1 MKSTARSR
9 RHRNVHTHEAQQQEQ
24 AAPFFTKSED
34 RATQKP
40 FFSAPGGAVQ
50 TKLSIGQ
57 PGDKYEREADTVA
70 ERVVN
75 HSGGQAPGVQ
85 QKQEISSIQR
95 LATDKEDEKLGTNDA
110 RMARDKE
117 IQEKADPVAKEEMK
131 KEEDLGAAGAVQK
144 MDVPKEEEKPGAVQ
158 KMDAPKEEEKP
169 GAVQKMDAP
178 KEEEKP
184 GAVQKMDAPKEEEKP
199 PVQAKADASASVS
212 PALSGQIEGSKGK
225 GRQMP
230 DKTRAQMEQGI
241 GADFRG
247 VNIHTDEEAANMNRE
262 LGAQA
267 FTHGQDIYFNDGKY
281 NPDSSSGK
289 RLLAHELTH
298 VVQQG
303 KSIRRETEGE
313 KSGDPDKALRK
324 EKFNEILAKGE
335 KMTPAEAWM
344 AKEILFMLSEDEF
357 KEELKKLLAH
367 PNYLNLEH
375 ILRGSKE
382 TTVADE
388 VQQEVVIPIVLFK
401 PAPNTI
407 DQDFKNANKI
417 LNRYKIQIEK
427 GNVTIV
433 EEQEVK
439 EILGVNSAVPVPS
452 KGSSNEMDIMMARY
466 GAKGRITAFWVQ
478 DVQASDEQ
486 ADGIDA
492 VGATKS
498 KVKGEDAIIIID
510 AVKTDSA
517 TFAHE
522 VVHALGVD
530 YHLENDKDNLMY
542 HNQKNWKDP
551 KNDLNSVQLGFIFEN
566 VRAYLEKGKKDNET
580 ETRKT
585 VE

>member
-1 MKSTARSR
+1 M
-9 RHRNVHTHEAQQQEQ
+9 
-24 AAPFFTKSED
+24 
-34 RATQKP
+34 
-40 FFSAPGGAVQ
+40 
-50 TKLSIGQ
+50 
-57 PGDKYEREADTVA
+57 
-70 ERVVN
+70 
-75 HSGGQAPGVQ
+75 
-85 QKQEISSIQR
+85 
-95 LATDKEDEKLGTNDA
+95 DA
-110 RMARDKE
+110 
-117 IQEKADPVAKEEMK
+117 
-131 KEEDLGAAGAVQK
+131 
-144 MDVPKEEEKPGAVQ
+144 PKEEEKPAAVQ

-169 GAVQKMDAP
+169 AAVQKMDAP

-184 GAVQKMDAPKEEEKP
+184 AAVQKMDAPKEEEKP
-199 PVQAKADASASVS
+199 PVQAKSDAPASVS
-212 PALSGQIEGSKGK
+212 PALSGQIEGSQGK

-230 DKTRAQMEQGI
+230 DKTRAEMEQGI

-247 VNIHTDEEAANMNRE
+247 VNIHTDEKSANMNRE

-267 FTHGQDIYFNDGKY
+267 FTHGQDIYFNAGKY
-281 NPDSSSGK
+281 NPDSTNGK

-303 KSIRRETEGE
+303 KSIRRKTESG
-313 KSGDPDKALRK
+313 KTGDPDKALRK

-344 AKEILFMLSEDEF
+344 AKEILFILSEDEF
-357 KEELKKLLAH
+357 REELKKLLAH
-367 PNYLNLEH
+367 PNYLDLEN

-417 LNRYKIQIEK
+417 LNSYKIQIEK

-433 EEQEVK
+433 EEPEAK
-439 EILGVNSAVPVPS
+439 ETLDGKSAVPVPS
-452 KGSSNEMDIMMARY
+452 EGNSKEMNAMIEKY

-478 DVQASDEQ
+478 DIQVSGKE
-486 ADGIDA
+486 ADGKDA
-492 VGATKS
+492 VGVTMS
-498 KVKGEDAIIIID
+498 KLHTWEDTIIIID

-522 VVHALGVD
+522 IVHALGVNYD
-530 YHLENDKDNLMY
+530 LENEKDKDNLMY
-542 HNQKNWKDP
+542 HTQKNWKDA
-551 KNDLNSVQLGFIFEN
+551 KNDLDSFQLDIIFMN
-566 VRAYLEKGKKDNET
+566 VYSYLEMGKKENET

>member
-144 MDVPKEEEKPGAVQ
+144 MDV
-158 KMDAPKEEEKP
+158 
-169 GAVQKMDAP
+169 P